1 MANFVNLMD
10 VIYPV
15 GSIYIT
21 TNATSP
27 ADSIGGTWE
36 QIENCLLAASGD
48 TYNLAGNFSGSD
60 TISRLAIPDHQHKV
74 WAWNNVK
81 EQYSNIGFWHTNATT
96 GNLWDLLSAGG
107 ADGGDSGWNLW
118 TKGTWRIDDNGN
130 LVADQQQH
138 IPYHYSINVYKRT
151 A

>member
-1 MANFVNLMD
+1 MPNFVNLLD

-21 TNATSP
+21 ANATSP

-48 TYNLAGNFSGSD
+48 IYNLAGRFSGSD
-60 TISRLAIPDHQHKV
+60 TISSLAIPDHQHPV
-74 WAWNNVK
+74 VAWNSG
-81 EQYSNIGFWHTNATT
+81 QARYSKVAFWTTNANAGTA
-96 GNLWDLLSAGG
+96 WQLLSYS
-107 ADGGDSGWNLW
+107 DSIASSTGWDLW
-118 TKGTWRIDDNGN
+118 TKGIWRIDSNGQ
-130 LVADQQQH
+130 LVEQQKH
-138 IPYHYSINVYKRT
+138 IPYHYSLNVYKRT

>member
-36 QIENCLLAASGD
+36 KIENCLLAASGNI
-48 TYNLAGNFSGSD
+48 YNLAGRFSGSD
-60 TISRLAIPDHQHKV
+60 MISRLAIPDHQHPV
-74 WAWNNVK
+74 MGWHSGNQ
-81 EQYSNIGFWHTNATT
+81 QYEAIGFWHTNAAA
-96 GNLWDLLSAGG
+96 GNLWDLLSVRG

-118 TKGTWRIDDNGN
+118 TKGTWRINDNGQ
-130 LVADQQQH
+130 LVADQQKH

>member
-1 MANFVNLMD
+1 MSNFVNLLD
-10 VIYPV
+10 IIYPV

-27 ADSIGGTWE
+27 ANSIGGTWE

-48 TYNLAGNFSGSD
+48 TYNLAGRFSGSD

-74 WAWNNVK
+74 VGWHSGK
-81 EQYSNIGFWHTNATT
+81 LQYVDIGFWHTNATT

-107 ADGGDSGWNLW
+107 KDGGDSGWNLW
-118 TKGTWRIDDNGN
+118 TKGTWRLDDKGQP
-130 LVADQQQH
+130 ADQQQH

>member
-1 MANFVNLMD
+1 MSNFVNLLD
-10 VIYPV
+10 IIYPV

-36 QIENCLLAASGD
+36 QIENCLLAASGNV
-48 TYNLAGNFSGSD
+48 YNSAGRFSGSD

-74 WAWNNVK
+74 VGWNSV
-81 EQYSNIGFWHTNATT
+81 EQRYEAIGFWHTNATA
-96 GNLWDLLSAGG
+96 GNLWSLLSVGG
-107 ADGGDSGWNLW
+107 QQGGDSGWDLW
-118 TKGTWRIDDNGN
+118 TKGTWRIDDNGQ
-130 LVADQQQH
+130 LITDQQQH
-138 IPYHYSINVYKRT
+138 IPYHYSLNVYKRT

>member
-36 QIENCLLAASGD
+36 QIENCLLAAGGD
-48 TYNLAGNFSGSD
+48 TYNLAGRYAGD
-60 TISRLAIPDHQHKV
+60 DMIPMAAVPDHQHPV
-74 WAWNNVK
+74 V
-81 EQYSNIGFWHTNATT
+81 SWHTAQRRYGTAAFWNTNAI
-96 GNLWDLLSAGG
+96 GG
-107 ADGGDSGWNLW
+107 SGWNLLSVGTNYEGSSGW
-118 TKGTWRIDDNGN
+118 TLYTKETWRTAQDATANPK
-130 LVADQQQH
+130 QQKH
-138 IPYHYSINVYKRT
+138 IPYHYSLNVYKRT